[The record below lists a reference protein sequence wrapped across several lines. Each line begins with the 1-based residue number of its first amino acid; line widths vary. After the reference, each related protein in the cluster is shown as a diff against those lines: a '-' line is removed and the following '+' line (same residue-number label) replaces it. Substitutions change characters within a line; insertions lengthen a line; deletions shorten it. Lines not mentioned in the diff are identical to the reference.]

1 MPHTDRPPKTVRRYR
16 AVLAYDGT
24 RYRGFQRQAGDTPTV
39 QGALEAAIQRVTQQ
53 AVTIIGAGRT
63 DTGVHA
69 TGQVVVFDAAWR
81 HPTEALWRAI
91 NANAPDDIALQSL
104 NDTDAAFHP
113 RFDARSRTYEYT
125 LYVAPVRQPILNNWA
140 WHVPA
145 RALDLDLMQHA
156 AHLLLGSHDFATF
169 GQPPQGDNTVREML
183 HSEFTPVR
191 ALRPEGRVIRYTIA
205 ANAFLYRMVRRIMG
219 ALVRVGSG
227 QVTLDAFETAFRA
240 ADKTWSNQT
249 APARGLCLTTVTY
262 EVGGETPAGV

>member
-1 MPHTDRPPKTVRRYR
+1 MPLDTDRPPPTVRRYR

-53 AVTIIGAGRT
+53 AVTVVGAGRT

-69 TGQVVVFDAAWR
+69 TGQVIAFDAAWQ

-104 NDTDAAFHP
+104 ANTDATFHP
-113 RFDARSRTYEYT
+113 RYDARSRTYEYT

-140 WHVPA
+140 WHVPT
-145 RALDLDLMQHA
+145 RMLDLARMQHA
-156 AHLLLGSHDFATF
+156 ASQLLGTHDFATF

-183 HSEFTPVR
+183 HSEVAQVR
-191 ALRPEGRVIRYTIA
+191 DLMPEGREIRYTIA
-205 ANAFLYRMVRRIMG
+205 ANAFLYRMVRRIVG

-227 QVTLDAFETAFRA
+227 QVTLDEFEAAFRA
-240 ADKTWSNQT
+240 ADGTWPTQT

-262 EVGGETPAGV
+262 